1 MLHLRKIGK
10 VSELEQKPLIKR
22 LEQVMNK
29 ELLLPTGEQILIA
42 VSGGPDSIALLHILK
57 RLSVKYKWEL
67 KVAHIN
73 HGLRGEE
80 SETDATFVEQV
91 CVDWG
96 IPCEVRRV
104 DVVSQLYLWGHNL
117 QTAARALRYE
127 VLREIAITYSIQTIV
142 TAHHGDDQV
151 ETLIMRMLQGTG
163 PGGMAGIRYK
173 SELFGLK
180 LIRPLL
186 EMTKEELLTYVKQEG
201 LAYRIDS
208 SNEQLKYFRN
218 EVRHSIIPALLD
230 VRPQVALSVRKL
242 ARMNADEDD
251 FLNSHVVSLME
262 SKVKYREGRAISQRE
277 LFIPMHI
284 ALQRRMI
291 QIILRSLK
299 LHQHHINYTKIELIR
314 EAILAETPTT
324 LELHLGDGY
333 VFRRSYETLE
343 WIQFPT
349 QPQQIHANYTYLID
363 TSQAGTCWIEGMGW
377 QFVWRILERDQIDEI
392 KFANQTVAQFDANEL
407 QGNLIIRSKKPG
419 DRMKLPDGSG
429 TSKLKELFINMKV
442 PKNLR
447 HIWPIVVDQQ
457 GAIIWVPGLRR
468 ASRALIREQ
477 TTKAIVIH
485 FLAHDD

>member
-1 MLHLRKIGK
+1 
-10 VSELEQKPLIKR
+10 
-22 LEQVMNK
+22 MNK
-29 ELLLPTGEQILIA
+29 ELLLPTGERILIA

-57 RLSVKYKWEL
+57 RLSVKYNWEL

-80 SETDATFVEQV
+80 SETDAAFVKQL

-104 DVVSQLYLWGHNL
+104 DVLSQLHRWGHNL

-127 VLREIAITYSIQTIV
+127 AIREIAITYSIHNVV

-151 ETLIMRMLQGTG
+151 ETLIMRLLQGTG
-163 PGGMAGIRYK
+163 PGGMAGIRFK
-173 SELFGLK
+173 SELLGLK

-186 EMTKEELLTYVKQEG
+186 EMTKEELLTYIKQEG

-218 EVRHSIIPALLD
+218 EVRHSLLPSLLD
-230 VRPQVALSVRKL
+230 LRPQAAQSIRKL

-251 FLNSHVVSLME
+251 FLNTHVVSLME
-262 SKVKYREGRAISQRE
+262 SKVRYREGRTISQRD

-299 LHQHHINYTKIELIR
+299 LHQHHINYAKIELIR

-349 QPQQIHANYTYLID
+349 QTHQIHSNYAHLID
-363 TSQAGTCWIEGMGW
+363 MSQAGTCWIEGTGW
-377 QFVWRILERDQIDEI
+377 QFVWRTVERNQIDEFNI
-392 KFANQTVAQFDANEL
+392 PNQTIAQFDANDL
-407 QGNLIIRSKKPG
+407 HGNLIIRSKKPG
-419 DRMKLPDGSG
+419 DRIELPDGSG
-429 TSKLKELFINMKV
+429 SSKLKELFINMKV
-442 PKNLR
+442 PKSLR
-447 HIWPIVVDQQ
+447 QIWPIVADQQ

-485 FLAHDD
+485 FLDHDD